1 DYGAR
6 LPLIF
11 NCTDTSGAGDEAKS
25 RKS

>member
-1 DYGAR
+1 GAR

-11 NCTDTSGAGDEAKS
+11 NCTDNSCAVDEAKS

>member
-1 DYGAR
+1 

-11 NCTDTSGAGDEAKS
+11 NCTDNSCAVDEAKS